1 MEKTILRL
9 AIAVS
14 GEEVAQH
21 FGHCD
26 FFQVYNIENKKVIFE
41 EKITNPPHQKGLLP
55 KFLQEK
61 QINAVITGNLGSLAV
76 SSLEELGIVPIRGV
90 KGNVSDV
97 LKAFIDESLVS
108 TDEICEQHEHHNK

>member
-1 MEKTILRL
+1 MEKPSLRL

-26 FFQVYNIENKKVIFE
+26 FFQIYNIKDKKIVSE
-41 EKITNPPHQKGLLP
+41 EKIINPPHQKGMLP

-76 SSLEELGIVPIRGV
+76 TNLEDLGIVPIRGV
-90 KGNVSDV
+90 KGKVSDV
-97 LKAFIDESLVS
+97 LKAFIDDALVS
-108 TDEICEQHEHHNK
+108 TDEICEEHQHHNH